1 MTYVRTSRD
10 LRQDFSRPT
19 SGVIRKGFVPVARL
33 CFSHFNG
40 EQPRSLEKGRPPDL
54 LEVRNNHV
62 RSHRIPVCSTRISS
76 FSGKFFFSTCFRS
89 FPFCQDTAMCLN
101 KLITTNKRP
110 NFLPKIQSAVP
121 VSSENDCPRRII
133 FHFSLLLAD

>member
-1 MTYVRTSRD
+1 MTDVIPPRQASILLPTLVRSSRD

-89 FPFCQDTAMCLN
+89 SPFCQDTAMCLN
-101 KLITTNKRP
+101 RFNNNQQTAC
-110 NFLPKIQSAVP
+110 F
-121 VSSENDCPRRII
+121 SSQNPIGGTP
-133 FHFSLLLAD
+133 